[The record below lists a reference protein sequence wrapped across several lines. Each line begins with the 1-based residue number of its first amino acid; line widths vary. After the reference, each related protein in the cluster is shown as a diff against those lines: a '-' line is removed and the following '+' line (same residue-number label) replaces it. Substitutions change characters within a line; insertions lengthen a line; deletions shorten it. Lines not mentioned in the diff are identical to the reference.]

1 MANYV
6 FGPNILENL
15 TTGMYRDSKVI
26 YREYI
31 QNACDQIDIAVRDG
45 LLGANEGE
53 IAIWIDL
60 SNRSISIA
68 DNATGVPASEFQR
81 VFGSI
86 ADSDKMIGA
95 HKGFRGIGRLC
106 GLAYCRELIFR
117 CSARGE
123 DVESIMIC
131 DARKMRQLIMD
142 HNAKKTHYTAEQVL
156 QAVNRFERRK
166 ANVDS
171 HFFIVELNDVN
182 EENTELLDFQQVKDY
197 LSFVA
202 PVPYQNT
209 FIYRDEIY
217 SHAKEIGETIDEY
230 YITINGE
237 PVVKKYTTV
246 LKDAN
251 GQKYD
256 DIFGVHFK
264 DFYHNGQLMAW
275 MWIGVSTFK
284 KAIPKNNIMRGLRL
298 RKENIQ
304 IGGEDALQRFFK
316 EERGNN
322 YFIGEVFAIHK
333 ELIPNSQRD
342 YFNENASRLMF
353 EQCLNAY
360 FTEELHKA
368 YYQGSM
374 INSAYRKID
383 RFDEMQKAFYA
394 KAATGAFV
402 DDAHRKRELQL
413 IDESK
418 KKAESALKQI
428 QKVKI
433 NAAGLTSSVI
443 QRVEKER
450 ARQAL
455 PSGSLSGVDTHQVT
469 SESARQTERRTDK
482 LSRFSKSERKLI
494 ARIFSIILAATDS
507 ETAEAIIQ
515 KIEEGLQ

>member
-1 MANYV
+1 
-6 FGPNILENL
+6 
-15 TTGMYRDSKVI
+15 
-26 YREYI
+26 
-31 QNACDQIDIAVRDG
+31 
-45 LLGANEGE
+45 
-53 IAIWIDL
+53 
-60 SNRSISIA
+60 
-68 DNATGVPASEFQR
+68 
-81 VFGSI
+81 
-86 ADSDKMIGA
+86 
-95 HKGFRGIGRLC
+95 
-106 GLAYCRELIFR
+106 
-117 CSARGE
+117 
-123 DVESIMIC
+123 MIC

-333 ELIPNSQRD
+333 ELILIHSAIISTKMR
-342 YFNENASRLMF
+342 RLMF

-383 RFDEMQKAFYA
+383 RFDEMQKAF
-394 KAATGAFV
+394 T
-402 DDAHRKRELQL
+402 RKRRP
-413 IDESK
+413 
-418 KKAESALKQI
+418 A
-428 QKVKI
+428 
-433 NAAGLTSSVI
+433 
-443 QRVEKER
+443 
-450 ARQAL
+450 
-455 PSGSLSGVDTHQVT
+455 PS
-469 SESARQTERRTDK
+469 
-482 LSRFSKSERKLI
+482 
-494 ARIFSIILAATDS
+494 
-507 ETAEAIIQ
+507 
-515 KIEEGLQ
+515 